1 MILEEPEMTLTK
13 GFLMSENMKEYLKG
27 KVKYHETNVQVYFSS
42 PVGIGEHPDIMSAI
56 EDELSK
62 VAEYKEKL
70 DVLQEL
76 QRRLW

>member
-1 MILEEPEMTLTK
+1 MYK
-13 GFLMSENMKEYLKG
+13 
-27 KVKYHETNVQVYFSS
+27 VYFSS

-70 DVLQEL
+70 DGVARVTKTLVVDS
-76 QRRLW
+76 RG

>member
-1 MILEEPEMTLTK
+1 MSEPEMTLTK

-42 PVGIGEHPDIMSAI
+42 PVGIGEHPDIMSAV
-56 EDELSK
+56 EEELSK

>member
-1 MILEEPEMTLTK
+1 
-13 GFLMSENMKEYLKG
+13 MSENMKEYLKG